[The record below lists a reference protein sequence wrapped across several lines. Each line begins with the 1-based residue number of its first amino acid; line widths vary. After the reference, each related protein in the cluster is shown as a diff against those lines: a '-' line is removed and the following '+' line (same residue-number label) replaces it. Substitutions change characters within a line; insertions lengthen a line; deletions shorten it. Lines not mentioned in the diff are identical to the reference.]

1 MKLHSSS
8 LHKSL
13 GRHSFNPIRSLSPER
28 LSQVLDAF
36 HAGYLAPAAQ
46 LWDAIERRDD
56 VLQGVI
62 SKRKNA
68 ISRLRWEILTLDASP
83 EALAHKEALE
93 YFYNHLTCTHA
104 CDQNEHGGLALLV
117 KQMMDAIGKHYAV
130 HEIIFSPTQP
140 YPSATFQFV
149 PLWHFERKQGKLHF
163 LSSPQGAGVPVN
175 KGSWLVTKG
184 EGLMESSS
192 IAYLFKHLPL
202 RDWLIYCERNG
213 MPGVKG
219 TTDAMPGS
227 PEWELAKN
235 AVADFSAEFHALLNE
250 GTKIESIDLSSRGT
264 LPYPQLVDRMD
275 RALIALWRG
284 SDLSTLSKKN
294 ATGASLQD
302 DEAAILEAHDS
313 ALISETL
320 NFQVDRILIQ
330 HLFHTP
336 HPKAYFHL
344 LPQNHSSKLYEL
356 EICQKLHAM
365 GFPLSQTDLSERFGI
380 SPVQS
385 STPPSPLQVQ
395 HYDT

>member
-1 MKLHSSS
+1 MKIHSSCQS
-8 LHKSL
+8 LLQNSN
-13 GRHSFNPIRSLSPER
+13 RHTFNPIRNLTPER

-36 HAGYLAPAAQ
+36 HMGHLAPAAK
-46 LWDAIERRDD
+46 LWESIERRDD

-68 ISRLRWEILTLDASP
+68 ASRLRWEILTLDNSP
-83 EALAHKEALE
+83 EALAQKAALE
-93 YFYNHLTCTHA
+93 YFYNHVSCTHA
-104 CDQNEHGGLALLV
+104 CDQNEHGGLSLLI
-117 KQMMDAIGKHYAV
+117 KHMMDAIGKGYAI
-130 HEIIFSPTQP
+130 HEIILQPTKP
-140 YPSATFQFV
+140 YPSAIFQFV
-149 PLWHFERKQGKLHF
+149 PLWYFERKNSQLQF
-163 LSSPQGAGVPVN
+163 VASPEKPKIPIT

-219 TTDAMPGS
+219 STQAMPGTS
-227 PEWELAKN
+227 EWEAAKA
-235 AVADFSAEFHALLNE
+235 AVEAFSAEFHALVSE
-250 GTKIESIDLSSRGT
+250 GTQIEAIDLSSRGT

-302 DEAAILEAHDS
+302 DEASILEAHDS

-330 HLFHTP
+330 HLFQCP

-344 LPQNHSSKLYEL
+344 LPQNHSAKLYEL
-356 EICQKLHAM
+356 EVCQRLHAL
-365 GFPLSQTDLSERFGI
+365 GFPLSQSDLSERFGI
-380 SPVQS
+380 SPSQN
-385 STPPSPLQVQ
+385 PSQTLPSAP
-395 HYDT
+395 

>member
-1 MKLHSSS
+1 MKAHSSCQS
-8 LHKSL
+8 LLQSS
-13 GRHSFNPIRSLSPER
+13 RHSFNPIRNLTPER

-36 HAGYLAPAAQ
+36 HNGHLAPAAK
-46 LWDAIERRDD
+46 LWESIERRDD

-68 ISRLRWEILTLDASP
+68 TSRLRWEILTLDNTP
-83 EALAHKEALE
+83 EALSQKAALE
-93 YFYNHLTCTHA
+93 YFYNHLSCTNA
-104 CDQNEHGGLALLV
+104 CDPNEHGGLALLI
-117 KQMMDAIGKHYAV
+117 KQMMDAIGKQYAI
-130 HEIIFSPTQP
+130 HEIILQPTKP

-149 PLWHFERKQGKLHF
+149 PLWYFERKNGQLHF
-163 LSSPQGAGVPVN
+163 LSSPESQSLPIH

-219 TTDAMPGS
+219 STHAMPGTA
-227 PEWELAKN
+227 EWEAAKA
-235 AVADFSAEFHALLNE
+235 AVADFSAEFHALVSD
-250 GTKIESIDLSSRGT
+250 GTQIEAIDLSSRGT

-320 NFQVDRILIQ
+320 NFQVDRILIKQ
-330 HLFHTP
+330 LFQSP

-356 EICQKLHAM
+356 EVCQKLHAL
-365 GFPLSQTDLSERFGI
+365 GFPLSQSDLSERFGFAP
-380 SPVQS
+380 SQKPSQ
-385 STPPSPLQVQ
+385 TLPPSP
-395 HYDT
+395 